1 MISQQDRSGCWT
13 NRRCRWAV
21 VGSAVLLC
29 AVLLWA
35 LQEHEKSL
43 SPAERA
49 LVGVWGHPQIETP
62 LDYGLPVGPMSDPW
76 ELMELARDG
85 TYSAWFASADTPDVR
100 YPLVEGR
107 WRVIDGRLQIED
119 IPHGARR
126 LARDVQFQVSVTT
139 GLLRTPRRIYSGEPV
154 EYQLVGSDG
163 LVLMW
168 TPRSRTFERLR
179 RNPGLSPNPALQRT
193 QPAAALAGQST
204 GSLGGPVR

>member
-49 LVGVWGHPQIETP
+49 LVGVWGHPQIESP
-62 LDYGLPVGPMSDPW
+62 LDYGVRAGPMSNPW
-76 ELMELARDG
+76 EFMELARDG
-85 TYSAWFASADTPDVR
+85 SFRAWYASADAPDVR
-100 YPLVEGR
+100 YQRVEGR
-107 WRVIDGRLQIED
+107 WGVIDHRLQIED

-126 LARDVQFQVSVTT
+126 FARDVQFRLSMTT
-139 GLLRTPRRIYSGEPV
+139 GLLPTPSRIHSRAPV

-163 LVLMW
+163 LVVMW
-168 TPRSRTFERLR
+168 LSQSRTYERLR
-179 RNPGLSPNPALQRT
+179 RDPVPPPNPALQ
-193 QPAAALAGQST
+193 
-204 GSLGGPVR
+204 